1 MAWFLKQVMLLI
13 ILENE
18 NQDFLLN
25 SLSCKMRTT
34 ANFDKVLEDKINCRI
49 IGNKEVD
56 FLVYKTHMISL
67 GKSRIVRTADIMIN
81 VSSR

>member
-25 SLSCKMRTT
+25 SLSCKMQTT
-34 ANFDKVLEDKINCRI
+34 ANFDRVLEDRINCRI

-67 GKSRIVRTADIMIN
+67 GKSRIVRTAET
-81 VSSR
+81 

>member
-25 SLSCKMRTT
+25 SLSSKMRTT
-34 ANFDKVLEDKINCRI
+34 ANFDRVLEDRINCRI

-56 FLVYKTHMISL
+56 FLVYKIDMISL
-67 GKSRIVRTADIMIN
+67 GKSRIVRTAET
-81 VSSR
+81 